1 MNIKDLFKTL
11 VESQASDLHLAVGLP
26 PMMRV
31 NGKLAPMNG
40 QVLSDND
47 ITTMLKEI
55 IPAERAKINP
65 QTEVDLGI
73 EAPNLARFRANIYHD
88 RKGICA
94 ALRLIPSKIKSLSD
108 LGLPEVV
115 EKIYAMN
122 KGLVLVTGVTG
133 SGKSTTLASI
143 VDKINSQ
150 RSEHII
156 TIEDPIEF
164 VHEHKK
170 SMVNQR
176 EIGAQTASFA
186 DALRAALREDPNV
199 ILVGEM
205 RDLDTISMA
214 VTAAETGHLVLATL
228 HSSNA
233 PDTVNRIIDVFPPHQ
248 QDQIRIQLAESLAMV
263 VSQALL
269 PSIDGSTRFVAC
281 EVMTANTAIKNLIRE
296 KQTHQIRSAIS
307 VSNRDGMQT
316 MDQSIKALFE
326 EGKISREVA
335 LQWMLEK
342 NAL

>member
-1 MNIKDLFKTL
+1 MNIKDLFKIL
-11 VESQASDLHLAVGLP
+11 VEKQASDLHLSVGLP

-31 NGKLAPMNG
+31 NGKLTPMNE
-40 QVLSDND
+40 QVLSDSE
-47 ITTMLKEI
+47 IITMLKDI
-55 IPAERAKINP
+55 IPPERAKINP
-65 QTEVDLGI
+65 QTELDLSI
-73 EAPNLARFRANIYHD
+73 EVLNLARFRANIYHD

-94 ALRLIPSKIKSLSD
+94 ALRLVPNQIKSLSE

-115 EKIYAMN
+115 EKIYAMSR
-122 KGLVLVTGVTG
+122 GLVLITGVTG

-150 RSEHII
+150 RAEHII

-170 SMVNQR
+170 SIVNQR
-176 EIGAQTASFA
+176 EIGAETVSFA

-233 PDTVNRIIDVFPPHQ
+233 PDTINRIIDVFPPHQ

-263 VSQALL
+263 VSQTLL
-269 PSIDGSTRFVAC
+269 PAIDGSTRFVAC
-281 EVMTANTAIKNLIRE
+281 EIMTVNTAIRNLIRE

-307 VSNRDGMQT
+307 VSNKDGMQT
-316 MDQSIKALFE
+316 MDQSLKQLVS
-326 EGKISREVA
+326 EGKVSRDIA
-335 LQWMLEK
+335 LEWMLEK
-342 NAL
+342 NMI